1 MKKSLFFAIALAAF
15 SAISCTTE
23 EKVIENTL
31 RAPAYPLVT
40 IDPFTCTWSAADKLY
55 DAPTT
60 HWTGAEHQIVGV
72 VFVDG
77 TPYRFLG
84 KGGSEHRF
92 LAKVSDTKGWPAAYT
107 LKKPA
112 GKWMDVDYD
121 ASAWTSGEGAFGSA
135 NKLPMVHTI
144 WDGPEIWVRRT
155 VEIDAPLPGE
165 DLYLYLTSNEYATVY
180 VNGIKVVDDTKKYS
194 GASFRLPEEVVKTIV
209 PGQPTVFAA
218 YCANPTGSA
227 QLDMALFADIK
238 ATDAYDNTAEQLYA
252 DVQPMQT
259 RYGFTCGP
267 VELNVKFLA
276 PLFLDDLDL
285 VSRPVNYIAYDVKST
300 DGAKHDVKIL
310 LEATPSWAVNLYGNE
325 ETRSETYSQNGLL
338 YLKASSVEQ
347 NILGKKGDD
356 DRINWGSFYLVAE
369 EKDTEAAVQDNGY
382 LTLTRDL
389 GSVRHSAGKF
399 MIGYDDL
406 YSVQYFGENLRPYW
420 NRTGDV
426 TIESQFEAANREY
439 KALAKKATA
448 FDYQLMSEAIEAGGK
463 KYAELCA
470 LAYRQAIAA
479 HKLVQ
484 TNEGFITFLSKE
496 NNSNGSIGTVDV
508 TYPSFPIFFKYN
520 TELAKALMN
529 HIFHYSESG
538 RWTKPFPAHDVG
550 TYPLANG
557 QTYKY
562 DMPVEEAGNMLIGAA
577 AVCVYE
583 NSPAYAME
591 HWDVMTTWVDY
602 LCEFGLDPEN
612 QLCTDDFAGH
622 FAHNANLSVKA
633 IVGIGCYA
641 RMADMLG
648 DKETC
653 RKYLDIAKGLA
664 AEWKKMAADGDH
676 YRLTFDREGTWSQ
689 KYNLVWDEL
698 LDLGLFDD
706 DIMDTEIPYYLTKQN
721 IYGLPLDNRSTYSK
735 SDWIIWTA
743 TMADSD
749 EQFEAFIDPLWK
761 FYNET
766 VDRVP
771 MSDWFYTDKPEYCM
785 FIARSVVGGYFI
797 KMLPEVEWED

>member
-1 MKKSLFFAIALAAF
+1 MKRLCYLLLAVLMC
-15 SAISCTTE
+15 SCKPCCDHVRNE
-23 EKVIENTL
+23 L

-40 IDPFTCTWSAADKLY
+40 IDPFTCAWSAADNLY
-55 DAPTT
+55 DAPVT
-60 HWTGAEHQIVGV
+60 HWTGAEHHLLGAVT
-72 VFVDG
+72 VDG
-77 TPYRFLG
+77 ESYRFLG
-84 KGGSEHRF
+84 QAAQEKRF
-92 LAKVSDTKGWPAAYT
+92 IANISGKQGWDAAYT

-112 GKWMDVDYD
+112 GKWMDRDYND
-121 ASAWTSGEGAFGSA
+121 SRWTLSEGAFGSES
-135 NKLPMVHTI
+135 KKPFVHTV
-144 WDGPEIWVRRT
+144 WDGPEIWVRREFNLDKSYT
-155 VEIDAPLPGE
+155 GTDVQ
-165 DLYLYLTSNEYATVY
+165 LYLIANEYATVY
-180 VNGIKVVDDTKKYS
+180 VNGILITETPKKTY
-194 GASFRLPEEVVKTIV
+194 GAYINLSEEAVASLV
-209 PGQPTVFAA
+209 PGKNVIAA
-218 YCANPTGSA
+218 YCANPSGSA
-227 QLDMALFADIK
+227 QLDVALVSSKTVENEFAQ
-238 ATDAYDNTAEQLYA
+238 TAQQLYA
-252 DVQPMQT
+252 DVQPMNT
-259 RYGFTCGP
+259 HYGFTCGP
-267 VELNVKFLA
+267 VELSVSFLA

-285 VSRPVNYIAYDVKST
+285 VSRPVNYMSYKVKSL
-300 DGAKHDVKIL
+300 DGKKHDVQIV
-310 LEATPSWAVNLYGNE
+310 LEATPAWAVNIFGNE
-325 ETRSETYSQNGLL
+325 ATMSYTYSQNGLV

-347 NILGKKGDD
+347 DVLGKKGDD
-356 DRINWGSFYLVAE
+356 DRINWGSFYMAAAEKNTVATVAE
-369 EKDTEAAVQDNGY
+369 NGY
-382 LTLTRDL
+382 MRFTREL
-389 GSVRHSAGKF
+389 GDVKSAKGRF
-399 MIGYDDL
+399 MIGYDDV

-426 TIESQFEAANREY
+426 TIESQFELADKEYRSLARKAA
-439 KALAKKATA
+439 A
-448 FDYQLMSEAIEAGGK
+448 FDCSLMKEAEEAGGR

-508 TYPSFPIFFKYN
+508 TYPSFPIFLKYN
-520 TELAKALMN
+520 PELAKALMN

-562 DMPVEEAGNMLIGAA
+562 DMPVEEAGNMLVGAA

-583 NSPAYAME
+583 GSSAYAKE
-591 HWDVMTTWVDY
+591 HWEVMTVWADY
-602 LCEFGLDPEN
+602 LCEYGLDPEN

-633 IVGIGCYA
+633 IVGIASYA
-641 RMADMLG
+641 KMADMLG
-648 DKETC
+648 LEDVSDK
-653 RKYLDIAKGLA
+653 YMAIAKDLA
-664 AEWKKMAADGDH
+664 SQWKEMAADGDH
-676 YRLTFDREGTWSQ
+676 YKLTFDRPGTWSQ

-698 LDLGLFDD
+698 LGLDVFDD
-706 DIMDTEIPYYLTKQN
+706 DIMDVEIPYYLTKQN
-721 IYGLPLDNRSTYSK
+721 VYGLPLDNRSTYSK

-743 TMADSD
+743 TMADENED
-749 EQFEAFIDPLWK
+749 FEAFIAPLWK

-797 KMLPEVEWED
+797 KMLPEVD

>member
-1 MKKSLFFAIALAAF
+1 MKKILFLAMMLICA
-15 SAISCTTE
+15 CKPCCE
-23 EKVIENTL
+23 HVRNEL
-31 RAPAYPLVT
+31 RAPAYPLIT
-40 IDPFTCTWSAADKLY
+40 IDPYTSAWSAADNLY
-55 DAPTT
+55 DAPVT
-60 HWTGAEHQIVGV
+60 HWTGAEHHLLGV
-72 VFVDG
+72 VTVDG
-77 TPYRFLG
+77 VSYRFLG
-84 KGGSEHRF
+84 TPSVNKKY
-92 LAKVSDTKGWPAAYT
+92 LARISDKTGWDASYT
-107 LKKPA
+107 LKKPS
-112 GKWMDVDYD
+112 GNWMNPGYDDSKW
-121 ASAWTSGEGAFGSA
+121 TKGQGGFGSV
-135 NKLPMVHTI
+135 NKKPMVHTI

-155 VEIDAPLPGE
+155 FTVDQDMSGKDLEMFVRTNESGTIYLNGKKVCDSDKGTGSYMKLSE
-165 DLYLYLTSNEYATVY
+165 DLVSA
-180 VNGIKVVDDTKKYS
+180 IVV
-194 GASFRLPEEVVKTIV
+194 GENVL
-209 PGQPTVFAA
+209 AA

-227 QLDMALFADIK
+227 HLDFALLENVPVEEQ
-238 ATDAYDNTAEQLYA
+238 YELTAEQLYA
-252 DVQPMQT
+252 DVQAMNT
-259 RYGFTCGP
+259 HYGFTCGP
-267 VELNVKFLA
+267 VELSVSFLA
-276 PLFLDDLDL
+276 PLFMDDLDL
-285 VSRPVNYIAYDVKST
+285 LSRPVNYMSYQVKSL
-300 DGAKHDVKIL
+300 DGKKHDVKVM
-310 LEATPSWAVNLYGNE
+310 LEATPAWAVNIFGNE
-325 ETRSETYSQNGLL
+325 ETVSETYSKNGLV
-338 YLKASSVEQ
+338 YLKAASTEQ
-347 NILGKKGDD
+347 DILGKSGDE
-356 DRINWGSFYLVAE
+356 DRINWGAFYMAASEKNTVASVDE
-369 EKDTEAAVQDNGY
+369 NGFMKF
-382 LTLTRDL
+382 TRDH
-389 GSVRHSAGKF
+389 GTVKASEGRF

-426 TIESQFEAANREY
+426 TIESQFELADKQY
-439 KALAKKATA
+439 GKLAKRAQE
-448 FDYQLMSEAIEAGGK
+448 FDCQLMKEATEAGGK

-470 LAYRQAIAA
+470 LAYRQAITA

-484 TNEGFITFLSKE
+484 ANEGFLMFLSKE

-529 HIFHYSESG
+529 HIFHYSECG
-538 RWTKPFPAHDVG
+538 RWNKPFPAHDIG

-562 DMPVEEAGNMLIGAA
+562 DMPVEEAGNMLVGAA
-577 AVCVYE
+577 AVCAYE
-583 NSPAYAME
+583 GSAAYAQE

-633 IVGIGCYA
+633 IVGIAAYA

-648 DKETC
+648 MTDIST
-653 RKYLDIAKGLA
+653 KYMSVAKGLA
-664 AEWKKMAADGDH
+664 AQWKEMAADTDH
-676 YRLTFDREGTWSQ
+676 YKLTFDREGTWSQ

-698 LDLGLFDD
+698 LDLNIFDD
-706 DIMDTEIPYYLTKQN
+706 DIMDVEIPYYLTKQN

-749 EQFEAFIDPLWK
+749 EEFEAFIDPLWK

-766 VDRVP
+766 IERVP

-797 KMLPEVEWED
+797 KMLPEIDVE

>member
-1 MKKSLFFAIALAAF
+1 MKKIVFLMLAVVAIA
-15 SAISCTTE
+15 CKPNE
-23 EKVIENTL
+23 EIIRNEL

-40 IDPFTCTWSAADKLY
+40 IDPFTSAWSAVDNLY
-55 DAPTT
+55 DAPVT
-60 HWTGAEHQIVGV
+60 HWTGVEHHLLGV
-72 VFVDG
+72 VTVDG
-77 TPYRFLG
+77 IPYRFLG
-84 KGGSEHRF
+84 QEPTERKYYARISN
-92 LAKVSDTKGWPAAYT
+92 KKGWIGAYS

-112 GKWMDVDYD
+112 GQWMEADYND
-121 ASAWTSGEGAFGSA
+121 SEWNTGEGAFGSERY
-135 NKLPMVHTI
+135 LPNVHTI
-144 WDGPEIWVRRT
+144 WDGPELWVRRT
-155 VEIDAPLPGE
+155 FTLDELPKG
-165 DLYLYLTSNEYATVY
+165 DVYLHLIANEYATVF
-180 VNGIKVVDDTKKYS
+180 VNGVKVHETPKKVLGKNLKLS
-194 GASFRLPEEVVKTIV
+194 EEAVKALR
-209 PGQPTVFAA
+209 PGKNVIAA
-218 YCANPTGSA
+218 YCANPKGTA
-227 QLDMALFADIK
+227 QFDAAFYAD
-238 ATDAYDNTAEQLYA
+238 AMPAGEFEQAAQQLYA

-285 VSRPVNYIAYDVKST
+285 VSRPVNYVAYEVKSL
-300 DGAKHDVKIL
+300 DGVKHNIQIL
-310 LEATPSWAVNLYGNE
+310 LEATPAWAVHAYGNE
-325 ETRSETYSQNGLL
+325 ETVSETYSQNGLT
-338 YLKASSVEQ
+338 YLKISSVEQ
-347 NILGKKGDD
+347 DILAKSGDD

-369 EKDTEAAVQDNGY
+369 EKNTVASVAENGFVRFV
-382 LTLTRDL
+382 RDL
-389 GSVRHSAGKF
+389 GSVKSSDGKF
-399 MIGYDDL
+399 MVGYNDL

-426 TIESQFEAANREY
+426 TIESQFELANKEY
-439 KALAKKATA
+439 RKLAKKATE
-448 FDYQLMSEAIEAGGK
+448 FDYALMQEAIEAGGK

-470 LAYRQAIAA
+470 LAYRQAISA

-484 TNEGFITFLSKE
+484 TNEGFLTFLSKE

-520 TELAKALMN
+520 TKLARALMD

-538 RWTKPFPAHDVG
+538 RWAKPFPAHDVG
-550 TYPLANG
+550 TYPIANG

-562 DMPVEEAGNMLIGAA
+562 DMPVEEAGNMLVGAA
-577 AVCVYE
+577 AVCAYE
-583 NSPAYAME
+583 NSTEYAKA

-622 FAHNANLSVKA
+622 FAHNANLSIKA

-641 RMADMLG
+641 RMAEMM
-648 DKETC
+648 
-653 RKYLDIAKGLA
+653 GLEEA
-664 AEWKKMAADGDH
+664 AEKYFKVAKDLASQWKEMAIDGDH
-676 YRLTFDREGTWSQ
+676 YKLTFDREGTWSQ

-706 DIMDTEIPYYLTKQN
+706 DIMDVEIPYYLTKQN

-766 VDRVP
+766 IERVP

-797 KMLPEVEWED
+797 KMLPELD